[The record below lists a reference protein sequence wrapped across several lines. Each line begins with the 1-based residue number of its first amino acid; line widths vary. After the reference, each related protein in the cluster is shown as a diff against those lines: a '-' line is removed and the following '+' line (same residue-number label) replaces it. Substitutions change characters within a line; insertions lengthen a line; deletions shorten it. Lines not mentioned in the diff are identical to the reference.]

1 MVIRH
6 AEKPDTYNGQRYS
19 GVNSTGSACGQSAA
33 EHLVTLGWERA
44 GGLVS
49 LFTGPLGPQKGLA
62 TPQFLYAA
70 NPEDNSGAPDPEQ
83 AQLGAADEGASQRPY
98 ETLTAVA
105 SKLGLQINTNF
116 SKKHYQKMLED
127 VIQRNGTVLIC
138 WQHQDIPLQNAK
150 GQPGISLWERGRW
163 FRSRLRRMARK
174 SIFLG
179 PSTRP
184 IDT

>member
-1 MVIRH
+1 
-6 AEKPDTYNGQRYS
+6 
-19 GVNSTGSACGQSAA
+19 
-33 EHLVTLGWERA
+33 
-44 GGLVS
+44 

-138 WQHQDIPLQNAK
+138 WQHQDIPLQRRASPGSVNA
-150 GQPGISLWERGRW
+150 SLQ
-163 FRSRLRRMARK
+163 
-174 SIFLG
+174 
-179 PSTRP
+179 
-184 IDT
+184 